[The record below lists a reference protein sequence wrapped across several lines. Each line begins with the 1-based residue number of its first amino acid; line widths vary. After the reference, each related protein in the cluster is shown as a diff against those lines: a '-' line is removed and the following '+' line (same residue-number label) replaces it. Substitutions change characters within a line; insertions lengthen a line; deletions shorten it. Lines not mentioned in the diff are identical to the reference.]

1 MSLGLLSA
9 LEVENKTKG
18 KVVSSERTEYSIPW
32 HPKRNSA
39 RTGPN
44 RLEPVGTRLEL
55 SSGTG
60 WNLAATGRAGTQRSS
75 RRRDCVRRPHI
86 TSDKVN
92 ATQDS
97 IKSHN

>member
-9 LEVENKTKG
+9 LEVEEKTKG
-18 KVVSSERTEYSIPW
+18 KVVSGER
-32 HPKRNSA
+32 SA

-75 RRRDCVRRPHI
+75 RRRDCVRRPHF
-86 TSDKVN
+86 TCDKVN
-92 ATQDS
+92 ATQDIIES
-97 IKSHN
+97 QY